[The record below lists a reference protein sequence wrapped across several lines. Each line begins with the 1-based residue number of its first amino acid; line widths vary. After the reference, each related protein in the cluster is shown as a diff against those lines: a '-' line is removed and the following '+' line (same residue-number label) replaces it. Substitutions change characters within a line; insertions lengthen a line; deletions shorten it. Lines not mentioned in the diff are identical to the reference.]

1 MTDGLIILGALVA
14 LAFVAGATKKRSVD
28 GMRDN
33 PVQLDNIRRGVANG
47 WYKATL
53 VRVGDK
59 PAIHL
64 FGKDAAG
71 NDYGDIFPISEH
83 DWQTLKA
90 EGYRV
95 QE

>member
-1 MTDGLIILGALVA
+1 MGALLIIGAIAAVLIA
-14 LAFVAGATKKRSVD
+14 SNRAQSVR

-33 PVQLDNIRRGVANG
+33 PVRLDNIRRGVANG
-47 WYKATL
+47 WYKAIL

-83 DWQTLKA
+83 DWQILKN

>member
-1 MTDGLIILGALVA
+1 MGTLLIIGAIAAVLIA
-14 LAFVAGATKKRSVD
+14 SNRAQSVR
-28 GMRDN
+28 GMRN
-33 PVQLDNIRRGVANG
+33 KPVLLENIREGVANG
-47 WYKATL
+47 WYKAVL

-83 DWQTLKA
+83 DWQVLKN

-95 QE
+95 EE

>member
-1 MTDGLIILGALVA
+1 MNTLIIIGTIAAVLIAA
-14 LAFVAGATKKRSVD
+14 KRSQSVR
-28 GMRDN
+28 GMSDK
-33 PVQLDNIRRGVANG
+33 PVLLDNIRRGVANG
-47 WYKATL
+47 WYKAIL